1 MGRCG
6 SAFLIIILLI
16 GLGGLSGCGSS
27 SGSGPAQPPAAVS
40 ISPSTNASMDIGS
53 TLAFSATA
61 HGSGGTPVGSPI
73 TFVSSNTAVL
83 TISSGGVACGGS
95 WNSLTNP
102 ITCTPGAAGVAEVT
116 AVSEGVSSPPV
127 TVNVHE
133 HVDQITIT
141 PVQQIVAP
149 CLSDKQVVSYKA
161 TAYNRGTDIT
171 STVGPLIWTQENATV
186 VTLAS
191 GLPNQNFNE
200 VEATAGEPGLTTITA
215 AAAGEA
221 SPPYNFETCPVQSI
235 TLQIDGETGTS
246 LTLPK
251 GSTKTIVPTVIDSA
265 GNTITNAKLTFT
277 SSNPAAVT
285 TSTTGSIATPL
296 VGGSDITVSCT
307 PPTCNIGFTP
317 TLPIYANAAI
327 AIQVTPTTTTGGQT
341 TTAFATTSGC
351 GANFGCRTFLYS
363 IAVPTNAL
371 GQGVQL
377 PSTPN
382 SFVFSRD
389 GTKAYL
395 GSDNGLM
402 FMDPTKTPPTVS
414 SFNNAAGKVLA
425 VSPDG
430 NLVVLSDTSI
440 TPNQVYIFNDASTT
454 TPPVDLL
461 ISGATAAA
469 FSPDGL
475 KAYILAGSTLYV
487 YSPQSALKTVSLA
500 SSAVDVAFL
509 PVGAFAYLAGGEP
522 SAVTV
527 RTTCTD
533 DLAVDGNNTPQIL
546 PTKGTPVAI
555 RALLNGTTLLALDP
569 PGLDVVTANTTPVGC
584 PPTVSDPVPLPFV
597 DLGQGNFSPLE
608 FLTSSDGTRAY
619 VIASDLQAVVQYDV
633 FGGIS
638 TAIPLT
644 GNATTV
650 GGDITLDGT
659 SLYVG
664 GNDAKVHVVSTVS
677 GGDVQ
682 QVGLPANLFFCDDV
696 PLPCNPDLVRVQP

>member
-221 SPPYNFETCPVQSI
+221 SPPYNF
-235 TLQIDGETGTS
+235 
-246 LTLPK
+246 
-251 GSTKTIVPTVIDSA
+251 
-265 GNTITNAKLTFT
+265 
-277 SSNPAAVT
+277 
-285 TSTTGSIATPL
+285 
-296 VGGSDITVSCT
+296 
-307 PPTCNIGFTP
+307 
-317 TLPIYANAAI
+317 
-327 AIQVTPTTTTGGQT
+327 
-341 TTAFATTSGC
+341 
-351 GANFGCRTFLYS
+351 
-363 IAVPTNAL
+363 
-371 GQGVQL
+371 
-377 PSTPN
+377 
-382 SFVFSRD
+382 
-389 GTKAYL
+389 
-395 GSDNGLM
+395 
-402 FMDPTKTPPTVS
+402 
-414 SFNNAAGKVLA
+414 
-425 VSPDG
+425 
-430 NLVVLSDTSI
+430 
-440 TPNQVYIFNDASTT
+440 
-454 TPPVDLL
+454 
-461 ISGATAAA
+461 
-469 FSPDGL
+469 
-475 KAYILAGSTLYV
+475 
-487 YSPQSALKTVSLA
+487 
-500 SSAVDVAFL
+500 
-509 PVGAFAYLAGGEP
+509 
-522 SAVTV
+522 
-527 RTTCTD
+527 
-533 DLAVDGNNTPQIL
+533 
-546 PTKGTPVAI
+546 
-555 RALLNGTTLLALDP
+555 
-569 PGLDVVTANTTPVGC
+569 
-584 PPTVSDPVPLPFV
+584 
-597 DLGQGNFSPLE
+597 
-608 FLTSSDGTRAY
+608 
-619 VIASDLQAVVQYDV
+619 
-633 FGGIS
+633 
-638 TAIPLT
+638 
-644 GNATTV
+644 
-650 GGDITLDGT
+650 
-659 SLYVG
+659 
-664 GNDAKVHVVSTVS
+664 
-677 GGDVQ
+677 
-682 QVGLPANLFFCDDV
+682 
-696 PLPCNPDLVRVQP
+696 